1 LVPQLEP
8 LAEQQ
13 AEAVYSLKKSSQQ
26 AEDALSQGM
35 EKLQQTLSETLTMG
49 PLFGPDA
56 IYMSQMANALG
67 KLGDLVDFVNQVTS
81 CDLLVL
87 LCMIDCLYW
96 LFPQQ

>member
-13 AEAVYSLKKSSQQ
+13 AAAVNSLKKSSQQ
-26 AEDALSQGM
+26 TEDALSQGM

-49 PLFGPDA
+49 PLVGPDT

-67 KLGDLVDFVNQVTS
+67 KLEDLVNIVNQV
-81 CDLLVL
+81 
-87 LCMIDCLYW
+87 MIFFQL
-96 LFPQQ
+96 P